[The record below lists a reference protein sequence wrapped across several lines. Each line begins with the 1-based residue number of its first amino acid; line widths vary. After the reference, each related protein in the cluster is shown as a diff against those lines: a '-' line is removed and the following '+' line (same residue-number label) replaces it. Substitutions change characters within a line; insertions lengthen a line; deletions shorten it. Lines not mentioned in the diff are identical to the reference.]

1 MSLPNYTPGWRE
13 TKWSKVQCLGNQR
26 DGPGLNP
33 KPPDPELYMEERTCT
48 LGRGFTNE
56 VMLPNIPKAT
66 ILKLSLAIHQTGI
79 KC

>member
-1 MSLPNYTPGWRE
+1 
-13 TKWSKVQCLGNQR
+13 
-26 DGPGLNP
+26 
-33 KPPDPELYMEERTCT
+33 MEERTCT

-79 KC
+79 KYWRITTNVLFINVTKKMFILFCI